1 MGSFDHERR
10 QVYQLALEF
19 IEFVEGL
26 VSEFPQGHADLTDQ
40 LRRASGSVV
49 LNTAEGAG
57 EFSKREKAR
66 FYRMARRSGTEC
78 AAVLDISLR
87 RRITLER
94 QVLPGKAMLV
104 RIVSML
110 VVLIQRVGQ
119 TGTGTGR
126 GTGTG
131 KKG

>member
-1 MGSFDHERR
+1 MDGFDHERLE
-10 QVYQLALEF
+10 VYQLTLDF

-26 VSEFPQGHADLTDQ
+26 VKAFPPGHADLGDQ
-40 LRRASGSVV
+40 LRRASSSIV

-57 EFSKREKAR
+57 EFSRREKAR

-78 AAVLDISLR
+78 AAVLDIAR
-87 RRITLER
+87 RRAIIDSR
-94 QVLPGKAMLV
+94 QVLPGRAMLI

-110 VVLIQRVGQ
+110 VVLIRRVGQ
-119 TGTGTGR
+119 PSTGA
-126 GTGTG
+126 GTG